1 MPKTIKKKMNNEKI
15 KEEFSK
21 SLRENDEVE
30 NTNSNIGNVIE
41 PEHAIG
47 LIKEILIF
55 FLIEIIR
62 IFQWI
67 K

>member
-1 MPKTIKKKMNNEKI
+1 MVSKTIKKKKNNKKI

-30 NTNSNIGNVIE
+30 NTDSNIAYVIE
-41 PEHAIG
+41 SGKAIG

-55 FLIEIIR
+55 F
-62 IFQWI
+62 
-67 K
+67 

>member
-30 NTNSNIGNVIE
+30 NTNSNIANVIE
-41 PEHAIG
+41 PGQAIG
-47 LIKEILIF
+47 LIKEIL
-55 FLIEIIR
+55 
-62 IFQWI
+62 
-67 K
+67 

>member
-1 MPKTIKKKMNNEKI
+1 MVSKTIKKKKNNKKI

-30 NTNSNIGNVIE
+30 NTDSNIAYVIE
-41 PEHAIG
+41 SGKAIG

-55 FLIEIIR
+55 FLIEIIG
-62 IFQWI
+62 IF
-67 K
+67 

>member
-30 NTNSNIGNVIE
+30 NTNRNIANVIE
-41 PEHAIG
+41 PGQAIG